1 MAKPKAK
8 TKTRARPKA
17 KPRAKARA
25 KAPSSKLPRITLS
38 SLRRPPGSHRA
49 RIRKGRGPGSGIGK
63 TAGRG
68 GKGQTA
74 RTGGQTR
81 PGFEG
86 GQMPLIRR
94 IPKRGF
100 TNPFKQP
107 AQVVNVRHLG
117 KLAEGVEVTPGTLFS
132 LYDLFA
138 GGSFGRATVFAL
150 GIMPYISASIV
161 FQLAAP
167 VFPIVEKMQRDEE
180 GRKKLTQWTRYL
192 TVVLCLFQA
201 YGYGLFTEQIPG
213 AVATPGFFFRL
224 TTVLT
229 LTTGGVFV
237 MWLGEQITERGI
249 GNGASLLIFFSIV
262 ERIWPET
269 IRTID
274 ALQARSL
281 GVPTLLAVLVVMVL
295 VVAGTVAVTVAA
307 RRIPIQIPRKV
318 MGRGRIREGQ
328 KTFIPLR
335 LNTANVMPIIFAQSL
350 IIVPGTIAAFSG
362 NQTLKHLAEYFS
374 VTSPVYLITSAL
386 LIIFFAYFYTSI
398 IFNPVDLA
406 ENLKKQGGF
415 IPGVKPGAATADYID
430 DVLSRITFPGAIFLT
445 IVAMLPI
452 VVSNTFNM
460 PFGFGGTALLI
471 VVGVAL
477 DTVTQVQQHLLLR
490 HYDGFMKE
498 GRVKFR
504 GRQRYM

>member
-1 MAKPKAK
+1 M
-8 TKTRARPKA
+8 T
-17 KPRAKARA
+17 
-25 KAPSSKLPRITLS
+25 APQIPNLFKVPELKEKILFTLLCLLIYRIGAHIAT
-38 SLRRPPGSHRA
+38 PG
-49 RIRKGRGPGSGIGK
+49 
-63 TAGRG
+63 
-68 GKGQTA
+68 
-74 RTGGQTR
+74 
-81 PGFEG
+81 
-86 GQMPLIRR
+86 
-94 IPKRGF
+94 
-100 TNPFKQP
+100 
-107 AQVVNVRHLG
+107 VNVQALQDFV
-117 KLAEGVEVTPGTLFS
+117 KNSQGTLFA

-138 GGSFGRATVFAL
+138 GGGFSRATVFAL

-161 FQLAAP
+161 FQLAGP
-167 VFPIVEKMQRDEE
+167 VFPVIEKMQRDEE

-192 TVVLCLFQA
+192 TVLLCLFQA
-201 YGYGLFTEQIPG
+201 YGFALFTEQLPG
-213 AVATPGFFFRL
+213 AVAQPGWGFRM

-229 LTTGGVFV
+229 LTTGGVFI

-249 GNGASLLIFFSIV
+249 GNGMSLLIFFSII

-269 IRTID
+269 LRTLE
-274 ALQARSL
+274 ALKAHSL
-281 GVPTLLAVLVVMVL
+281 TFPKLLVVGGIMVL

-335 LNTANVMPIIFAQSL
+335 INSSGVMPIIFAQSL
-350 IIVPGTIAAFSG
+350 IIVPGTLATFSG
-362 NQTLKHLAEYFS
+362 NATLKHLAEYFN
-374 VTSPVYLITSAL
+374 VTSPLYLLTMSV

-430 DVLSRITFPGAIFLT
+430 EVLSRITLPGAVFLT
-445 IVAMLPI
+445 VVAMLPI
-452 VVSNTFNM
+452 VVSNILNL

-477 DTVTQVQQHLLLR
+477 DTVQQVQQHLLLR